1 MNPDFDIFS
10 RTLLSSSSL
19 IFFLVLIIP
28 GISFSQNRQN
38 KYYNPIRISVS
49 ALTKFVIGSNDH
61 PTDNYQFDQG
71 IGAVG
76 EIIYTIDQMAK
87 YEISLEAG
95 FLSTFSNSDN
105 INGDKYLIPI
115 SLNAYYYFF
124 DETFSPFIGIGFG
137 LENFNNSSKYV
148 LKPTIGISNEKLKIF
163 GKELINLWELRKR
176 ISTVNNDIKNRI
188 NPNLQVFDLI
198 LSGLY
203 GRYCYVQNKSE
214 RDSYKVEKIMKKMNI
229 SNLSKKYFS
238 YLSDGEKKIS
248 LIARALIKKPDILI
262 LDEPIANLDYKSK
275 FFVVDKINELSKLNT
290 RIFCVTHDISMITR
304 IYDRVLMLKD
314 GKIIADGHQNKVINS
329 ENLNKLYGID
339 VEVAKNNGLWNINRL
354 SK

>member
-1 MNPDFDIFS
+1 MVNKFWFEAENINCFKNDFRVIKNLNLKIS
-10 RTLLSSSSL
+10 YSENVALIGPNGSGKSSL
-19 IFFLVLIIP
+19 IEVI
-28 GISFSQNRQN
+28 NRN
-38 KYYNPIRISVS
+38 
-49 ALTKFVIGSNDH
+49 
-61 PTDNYQFDQG
+61 
-71 IGAVG
+71 
-76 EIIYTIDQMAK
+76 IY
-87 YEISLEAG
+87 
-95 FLSTFSNSDN
+95 
-105 INGDKYLIPI
+105 P
-115 SLNAYYYFF
+115 
-124 DETFSPFIGIGFG
+124 
-137 LENFNNSSKYV
+137 V
-148 LKPTIGISNEKLKIF
+148 ISNESKLKLF
-163 GKELINLWELRKR
+163 DKELINIWELRKR

-188 NPNLQVFDLI
+188 NPNLKVFDLI

-203 GRYCYVQNKSE
+203 GRYCYIQNKSE
-214 RDSYKVEKIMKKMNI
+214 KDSNKVEKIIKKMNI

-275 FFVVDKINELSKLNT
+275 FFVLDKINELSKLNT

-304 IYDRVLMLKD
+304 IFDRVLMLKD

-339 VEVAKNNGLWNINRL
+339 VQVAKNNGLWNINRL

>member
-1 MNPDFDIFS
+1 MVNNFWFEAKNINCFKNGFRVIKDLNLKIAYSENVILIGPNGS
-10 RTLLSSSSL
+10 GKSSL
-19 IFFLVLIIP
+19 IEVI
-28 GISFSQNRQN
+28 NRN
-38 KYYNPIRISVS
+38 IYP
-49 ALTKFVIGSNDH
+49 VI
-61 PTDNYQFDQG
+61 
-71 IGAVG
+71 A
-76 EIIYTIDQMAK
+76 
-87 YEISLEAG
+87 
-95 FLSTFSNSDN
+95 
-105 INGDKYLIPI
+105 
-115 SLNAYYYFF
+115 
-124 DETFSPFIGIGFG
+124 
-137 LENFNNSSKYV
+137 
-148 LKPTIGISNEKLKIF
+148 NESKLKIF

-188 NPNLQVFDLI
+188 NPKLQVFDLI

-229 SNLSKKYFS
+229 SYLSKKYFS

-290 RIFCVTHDISMITR
+290 SIFCVTHDISMITR

-314 GKIIADGHQNKVINS
+314 GKIIADGQQNKVING

>member
-1 MNPDFDIFS
+1 VVDNFWFEAKNINCFKNGS
-10 RTLLSSSSL
+10 RVIKDLNLKISYSENVILIGPNGSGKSSL
-19 IFFLVLIIP
+19 I
-28 GISFSQNRQN
+28 
-38 KYYNPIRISVS
+38 
-49 ALTKFVIGSNDH
+49 
-61 PTDNYQFDQG
+61 
-71 IGAVG
+71 
-76 EIIYTIDQMAK
+76 EIINRNIYPV
-87 YEISLEAG
+87 EA
-95 FLSTFSNSDN
+95 
-105 INGDKYLIPI
+105 
-115 SLNAYYYFF
+115 
-124 DETFSPFIGIGFG
+124 
-137 LENFNNSSKYV
+137 
-148 LKPTIGISNEKLKIF
+148 NESKLKIF
-163 GKELINLWELRKR
+163 DKELINLWELRKK

-203 GRYCYVQNKSE
+203 GRYCYVEKKSE

-229 SNLSKKYFS
+229 SNLSKKNFS
-238 YLSDGEKKIS
+238 YLSDGEKQIS
-248 LIARALIKKPDILI
+248 LIARALIKQPQILI

-275 FFVVDKINELSKLNT
+275 FFIVDKINELSKLNT

-339 VEVAKNNGLWNINRL
+339 IEVAKNNGLWKINRL